1 MYLAYMYIPVRAA
14 IKSGNL
20 KHLLRLS
27 LFDRPLMSHVELPLV
42 YTIQPQTNKFVN
54 KTAGD

>member
-1 MYLAYMYIPVRAA
+1 MHIPVRAA

-27 LFDRPLMSHVELPLV
+27 LFDRPLMSHVELPFV
-42 YTIQPQTNKFVN
+42 YTIQPQINKFVN
-54 KTAGD
+54 KAAGD

>member
-1 MYLAYMYIPVRAA
+1 MYLAYMHIPVRAA

-27 LFDRPLMSHVELPLV
+27 LFDRPLMSHVELPFV
-42 YTIQPQTNKFVN
+42 YTIQPQINKFVN
-54 KTAGD
+54 KATGD